1 MAAWR
6 DLDSSKQMGE
16 AGRLLVVG
24 WCAICWGRRFLLAP
38 GGSKSYEILESVE
51 DEVDLLYFLC
61 YII

>member
-24 WCAICWGRRFLLAP
+24 FRQIFGKETLWLLEAP
-38 GGSKSYEILESVE
+38 SPYEILESVE
-51 DEVDLLYFLC
+51 DEVD
-61 YII
+61 

>member
-24 WCAICWGRRFLLAP
+24 FRQIFG
-38 GGSKSYEILESVE
+38 KEILWLLEAPSLLKMRLIDTFYVILF
-51 DEVDLLYFLC
+51 DLTFFWF
-61 YII
+61 

>member
-24 WCAICWGRRFLLAP
+24 FRRHCFGKEILWLLEAP
-38 GGSKSYEILESVE
+38 SPYEIL
-51 DEVDLLYFLC
+51 DDC
-61 YII
+61 